1 MPATPERPEPSP
13 EARPKGAET
22 ATAGPAQRRWEM
34 IVRGTPLRHAV
45 DAVQYGVALVLLV
58 IAVVVLVRTAVSFLG
73 TPGSY
78 PQNLIAAIDG
88 VLVVII
94 VVDVL
99 RTVLTSFQST
109 GLPLR
114 PFLIIGIISAVRDIL
129 SVSARLSL
137 QGPVTG
143 PNFER
148 SIIELAVSSAVALAL
163 AGALVLTR
171 GADISLHQET

>member
-1 MPATPERPEPSP
+1 MS
-13 EARPKGAET
+13 G
-22 ATAGPAQRRWEM
+22 TAGTPPQDPIPHSDQAAPTGGGSRWEM
-34 IVRGTPLRHAV
+34 IVRGTPLQHAV
-45 DAVQYGVALVLLV
+45 DLVQYGVALVLLG
-58 IAVVVLVRTAVSFLG
+58 IAVVVLIRTAVGFLG
-73 TPGSY
+73 SPGGY
-78 PQNLIAAIDG
+78 PQSLISAIDG

-143 PNFER
+143 PDFTR
-148 SIIELAVSSAVALAL
+148 SIIELAVSGGVALGL
-163 AGALVLTR
+163 AGALFLTKDV
-171 GADISLHQET
+171 DISGHSK

>member
-1 MPATPERPEPSP
+1 MPARPEPGKAGAPESP
-13 EARPKGAET
+13 ARPRT
-22 ATAGPAQRRWEM
+22 AWEGVKSGWAM
-34 IVRGTPLRHAV
+34 VARDTPLRHAV

-58 IAVVVLVRTAVSFLG
+58 IAVVVLVRTAASFISS
-73 TPGSY
+73 PSAY
-78 PQNLIAAIDG
+78 PASLIAAIDG

-114 PFLIIGIISAVRDIL
+114 PFLIIGVISAVRDIL
-129 SVSARLSL
+129 SVSARLAL

-143 PNFER
+143 PSFER

-163 AGALVLTR
+163 SGALVLTKGTDVSVLR
-171 GADISLHQET
+171 KD